1 LSSKQNINEHSLVTN
16 ILLVCF
22 FIFRLPIHI

>member
-16 ILLVCF
+16 ILVCF